1 MHLTSL
7 EHKPRGEPTLSFN
20 RTLLLCRLAL
30 QDLWHDRIISF
41 CIASSLVAVIAPL
54 LLLFGLRFGIVSQ
67 LQDDL
72 ANDPRNLE
80 IRMLSSGSYDQGW
93 IEQLRQRSDVGFA
106 IGQTRSLNT
115 LADLQVD
122 SSHFIEN
129 AEVIPT
135 DLADPL
141 LGKLEIHHENE
152 VVLTQE
158 AARRLAVNVG
168 DTLTLRVSRQL
179 EDRREWGRKILT
191 VIGILPPTYFN
202 RAALFTQPSL
212 LLMLEHFR
220 DGYAISALGVNSGQ
234 PINDKP
240 PLYARA
246 RLYAKSID
254 HVASLERDLRA
265 QRIETTSRLADIQNV
280 KSINRVLGVI
290 FNTIA
295 ATAFIGCIASLIGSF
310 IANVDRK
317 RKHIAVLRLL
327 GFTGP
332 AVGIYVMLQG
342 CLLSLLAYGG
352 GYSIYLIAS
361 QIFNRA
367 LAASQAT
374 GQMLCKITLEHSLL
388 AMAITVVVALL
399 VASIGA
405 YRAINIEPA
414 QSLREV

>member
-1 MHLTSL
+1 MSC
-7 EHKPRGEPTLSFN
+7 N
-20 RTLLLCRLAL
+20 RTLLLGRLAL

-67 LQDDL
+67 LQDEL

-80 IRMLSSGSYDQGW
+80 IRMLSSGSYDPEW
-93 IEQLRQRSDVGFA
+93 IAQLRQRPDVGFA

-135 DLADPL
+135 DVGDPL
-141 LGKLEIHHENE
+141 LGNLKIQQENE

-158 AARRLAVNVG
+158 AARKLAVKAG
-168 DTLTLRVSRQL
+168 DTVTLRVSRQL
-179 EDRREWGRKILT
+179 NERQEWGRKSL
-191 VIGILPPTYFN
+191 VVAGILPATYFN
-202 RAALFTQPSL
+202 RAAIFTQSSL
-212 LLMLEHFR
+212 LLTLEHFR
-220 DGYAISALGVNSGQ
+220 DGYAIPGLGVSSGQ
-234 PINDKP
+234 PLNDNP
-240 PLYARA
+240 PRYARA

-265 QRIETTSRLADIQNV
+265 QRIETSSRLADIENV
-280 KSINRVLGVI
+280 KSINRVLGLI
-290 FNTIA
+290 FNIIA
-295 ATAFIGCIASLIGSF
+295 ATALVGCIASLIGSF

-332 AVGIYVMLQG
+332 AVGGYVIVQG
-342 CLLSLLAYGG
+342 CLLSLFAYVG
-352 GYSIYLIAS
+352 GYGIYLIAS

-367 LAASQAT
+367 LAGSQAT
-374 GQMLCKITLEHSLL
+374 DQMLCKITLTHSLL
-388 AMAITVVVALL
+388 AMLITVVVALV

-405 YRAINIEPA
+405 YRAIKIEPA

>member
-1 MHLTSL
+1 M
-7 EHKPRGEPTLSFN
+7 SFN
-20 RTLLLCRLAL
+20 RILLLGRLAL
-30 QDLWHDRIISF
+30 QDLWHDRTISF
-41 CIASSLVAVIAPL
+41 CMVSSLIAVIAPL

-72 ANDPRNLE
+72 ASDPRNLE
-80 IRMLSSGSYDQGW
+80 IKMLSSGSYDQAW
-93 IEQLRQRSDVGFA
+93 IAQLRQRPDVGFA

-135 DLADPL
+135 DSGDPL
-141 LGKLEIHHENE
+141 TGKLQIQHENE
-152 VVLTQE
+152 AILTQE
-158 AARRLAVNVG
+158 AARKLAVDIG

-179 EDRREWGRKILT
+179 EERREWGRQTL
-191 VIGILPPTYFN
+191 VVVGILPATWFN
-202 RAALFTQPSL
+202 RAAIFTHPTL
-212 LLMLEHFR
+212 LMMLEHFR
-220 DGYAISALGVNSGQ
+220 DGYALSAFGVNSGH
-234 PINDKP
+234 PLTGKP
-240 PLYARA
+240 PRYARA
-246 RLYAKSID
+246 RVYAKNID
-254 HVASLERDLRA
+254 QVASLEQNLRA
-265 QRIETTSRLADIQNV
+265 QRIETTSRLADIENV

-295 ATAFIGCIASLIGSF
+295 ATALIGCIASLIGSF

-332 AVGIYVMLQG
+332 AVGGYVMLQG

-352 GYSIYLIAS
+352 GYGIYLLAS
-361 QIFNRA
+361 EVFNRA
-367 LAASQAT
+367 LAGSQVT
-374 GQMLCKITLEHSLL
+374 GQMLCKITPAHSLL
-388 AMAITVVVALL
+388 AMGITVIVALL

>member
-1 MHLTSL
+1 M
-7 EHKPRGEPTLSFN
+7 SFN
-20 RTLLLCRLAL
+20 RTLLLGRLAL

-67 LQDDL
+67 LQNDL

-80 IRMLSSGSYDQGW
+80 IRMLSSGSYDQAW
-93 IEQLRQRSDVGFA
+93 IAQLQQRPDVGFA
-106 IGQTRSLNT
+106 MGQTRSLNT

-135 DLADPL
+135 GSGDPL
-141 LGKLEIHHENE
+141 LDKLEVRHDNE

-158 AARRLAVNVG
+158 AARKLGAKIGDAV
-168 DTLTLRVSRQL
+168 TLRVSRQF
-179 EDRREWGRKILT
+179 EERQEWGRKSLT
-191 VIGILPPTYFN
+191 VVGILPPTYFN
-202 RAALFTQPSL
+202 RAALFIQPTV

-220 DGYAISALGVNSGQ
+220 DGYAIPALGMSSGQ
-234 PINDKP
+234 PISDKSP
-240 PLYARA
+240 RYARA

-265 QRIETTSRLADIQNV
+265 QRIETTSRLADIENV

-295 ATAFIGCIASLIGSF
+295 ATALIGCIASLIGSF

-327 GFTGP
+327 GFTSP
-332 AVGIYVMLQG
+332 SVGGYVMLQA
-342 CLLSLLAYGG
+342 CLLSLLAYVG
-352 GYSIYLIAS
+352 GYGIYLMAS
-361 QIFNRA
+361 HIFNRA
-367 LAASQAT
+367 LAGSQAT
-374 GQMLCKITLEHSLL
+374 EQMLCKITFGHSLL

-399 VASIGA
+399 VASIAA
-405 YRAINIEPA
+405 YRAIHIEPA

>member
-1 MHLTSL
+1 M
-7 EHKPRGEPTLSFN
+7 SFN
-20 RTLLLCRLAL
+20 RTLLLGRLAL
-30 QDLWHDRIISF
+30 QDLWYDRIISF
-41 CIASSLVAVIAPL
+41 CITSSLVAVIAPL

-67 LQDDL
+67 LQNDL

-93 IEQLRQRSDVGFA
+93 IEQLRQRPDVGFA
-106 IGQTRSLNT
+106 IGLTRSLNT

-135 DLADPL
+135 DSGDPL
-141 LGKLEIHHENE
+141 LGKIKIPHENE

-158 AARRLAVNVG
+158 AARKLAVKVG
-168 DTLTLRVSRQL
+168 DALTLRVSRQF
-179 EDRREWGRKILT
+179 EERQEWGRKSLT
-191 VIGILPPTYFN
+191 VVGILPPTYFN
-202 RAALFTQPSL
+202 RAAIFTQPSL
-212 LLMLEHFR
+212 LLLLEHFR
-220 DGYAISALGVNSGQ
+220 DGYAISALGVSSGQ
-234 PINDKP
+234 PISAKP
-240 PLYARA
+240 PLYART

-254 HVASLERDLRA
+254 HVASLERDLRT

-295 ATAFIGCIASLIGSF
+295 ATALIGCIASLIGSF

-317 RKHIAVLRLL
+317 RKHIALLRLL

-332 AVGIYVMLQG
+332 SVGVYVMLQG
-342 CLLSLLAYGG
+342 CLLSLLAYAG
-352 GYSIYLIAS
+352 GYGIYLIGS

-367 LAASQAT
+367 LAGSQAT
-374 GQMLCKITLEHSLL
+374 DQMLCKITLGHSLL

-399 VASIGA
+399 VASIAA

>member
-1 MHLTSL
+1 MSPTRL
-7 EHKPRGEPTLSFN
+7 EHPHREKPTLSFN
-20 RTLLLCRLAL
+20 RTLLLGRLAL
-30 QDLWHDRIISF
+30 KDLWHDRIISF

-67 LQDDL
+67 LQGEL
-72 ANDPRNLE
+72 ASDPRNLE
-80 IRMLSSGSYDQGW
+80 IRMLSSGSYDQDW
-93 IEQLRQRSDVGFA
+93 IEQLRQRPDVGFA

-135 DLADPL
+135 DRGDPL
-141 LGKLEIHHENE
+141 LGKLEIRHENE

-158 AARRLAVNVG
+158 AARELAVNVG
-168 DTLTLRVSRQL
+168 DTVTLRVNRQL
-179 EDRREWGRKILT
+179 EERREWGRKSLT
-191 VIGILPPTYFN
+191 VVGILPPTYFN
-202 RAALFTQPSL
+202 RAAIFTQPSL
-212 LLMLEHFR
+212 LKMLEDFR
-220 DGYAISALGVNSGQ
+220 DGYAIPEFGVSSGQ
-234 PINDKP
+234 PMGSKSP
-240 PLYARA
+240 RYARA
-246 RLYAKSID
+246 RLYAKSINN
-254 HVASLERDLRA
+254 VASLERDLRA
-265 QRIETTSRLADIQNV
+265 QRIETISRLADIENV
-280 KSINRVLGVI
+280 KSINRVLGII

-295 ATAFIGCIASLIGSF
+295 ATALIGCIASLIGSF

-332 AVGIYVMLQG
+332 AVGTYVMLQG
-342 CLLSLLAYGG
+342 VLLSLLAYVG
-352 GYSIYLIAS
+352 GYGIYLIAS

-367 LAASQAT
+367 LAGSHT
-374 GQMLCKITLEHSLL
+374 TNQMLCKITLGHSLL
-388 AMAITVVVALL
+388 AMAMTVIVALL
-399 VASIGA
+399 VSSIGA

>member
-1 MHLTSL
+1 M
-7 EHKPRGEPTLSFN
+7 
-20 RTLLLCRLAL
+20 
-30 QDLWHDRIISF
+30 
-41 CIASSLVAVIAPL
+41 IAPL

-67 LQDDL
+67 LQNDL

-80 IRMLSSGSYDQGW
+80 IRMLSSGSYDQEW
-93 IEQLRQRSDVGFA
+93 IEQLRKRHDVGFA

-135 DLADPL
+135 DIGDPL
-141 LGKLEIHHENE
+141 LASLHIQHENE
-152 VVLTQE
+152 IILTQE
-158 AARRLAVNVG
+158 AARKLSVNVG

-179 EDRREWGRKILT
+179 DERREWGRMRLT
-191 VIGILPPTYFN
+191 VAGILPPTYFN
-202 RAALFTQPSL
+202 RAAIFTQPSL
-212 LLMLEHFR
+212 LLILEHFR
-220 DGYAISALGVNSGQ
+220 DGYAISALGVASGQ
-234 PINDKP
+234 PLSPKP
-240 PLYARA
+240 QRYARA

-254 HVASLERDLRA
+254 DVASLERDLRA
-265 QRIETTSRLADIQNV
+265 QRIETTSRLADIENV

-295 ATAFIGCIASLIGSF
+295 ATALIGCIASLIGSF

-332 AVGIYVMLQG
+332 TVGVYVMLQG
-342 CLLSLLAYGG
+342 SLLSLLAFMG
-352 GYSIYLIAS
+352 GYGIYLIAS
-361 QIFNRA
+361 QVFNRA
-367 LAASQAT
+367 LAGNQT
-374 GQMLCKITLEHSLL
+374 TDQMLCKITLGHSLL
-388 AMAITVVVALL
+388 AMAITIVVALL

-414 QSLREV
+414 QSLREI

>member
-1 MHLTSL
+1 M
-7 EHKPRGEPTLSFN
+7 FCN
-20 RTLLLCRLAL
+20 RLLLLARLAFR
-30 QDLWHDRIISF
+30 DLWHDRIISF

-67 LQDDL
+67 LQDEL

-80 IRMLSSGSYDQGW
+80 IRMLSSGSYDPQW
-93 IEQLRQRSDVGFA
+93 IEQLRQRPDVGFA

-115 LADLQVD
+115 LTDLQAD
-122 SSHFIEN
+122 STHFIEN

-135 DLADPL
+135 DAGDPL
-141 LGKLEIHHENE
+141 LGSLRIQQESE

-158 AARRLAVNVG
+158 AARKLAVSAG
-168 DTLTLRVSRQL
+168 DTVTLRVSRQ
-179 EDRREWGRKILT
+179 RNGQQEWGQKRLT
-191 VIGILPPTYFN
+191 VAAILPATYFN
-202 RAALFTQPSL
+202 RAAIFTRPPL
-212 LLMLEHFR
+212 LLMLEHYR
-220 DGYAISALGVNSGQ
+220 DGYATPALGVHSGQ
-234 PINDKP
+234 ALGDKAP
-240 PLYARA
+240 RFARA
-246 RLYAKSID
+246 RLYARSID

-265 QRIETTSRLADIQNV
+265 QRIETSSRLADIENV
-280 KSINRVLGVI
+280 KSINRVLGLI
-290 FNTIA
+290 FNIIA
-295 ATAFIGCIASLIGSF
+295 ATALIGCIASLIGSF

-332 AVGIYVMLQG
+332 AVGGYVMVQG
-342 CLLSLLAYGG
+342 ALLSLLAYGG
-352 GYSIYLIAS
+352 GYAIYLIAS

-367 LAASQAT
+367 LAGSQAT
-374 GQMLCKITLEHSLL
+374 DQMLCKITLTHGLL
-388 AMAITVVVALL
+388 ALLITVTVALV

>member
-1 MHLTSL
+1 
-7 EHKPRGEPTLSFN
+7 LSFN
-20 RTLLLCRLAL
+20 RTLLLGRLAV

-41 CIASSLVAVIAPL
+41 CIVSSLVAVIAPL

-80 IRMLSSGSYDQGW
+80 IRLLSSGSYDQDW
-93 IEQLRQRSDVGFA
+93 IDQLRKRPDVGFA

-135 DLADPL
+135 DIGDPL
-141 LGKLEIHHENE
+141 LGDLQIQHEDEI
-152 VVLTQE
+152 VLTQE
-158 AARRLAVNVG
+158 AARKLAINVG
-168 DTLTLRVSRQL
+168 DSLTLRVSRQL
-179 EDRREWGRKILT
+179 EERREWGRRTLT
-191 VIGILPPTYFN
+191 VVGILPPTYFN
-202 RAALFTQPSL
+202 RAAIFTQSSL

-220 DGYAISALGVNSGQ
+220 DGYAISALGVSSGQ
-234 PINDKP
+234 PLSGNP

-254 HVASLERDLRA
+254 HVASLERDLRG
-265 QRIETTSRLADIQNV
+265 QRIETTSRLADIENV

-295 ATAFIGCIASLIGSF
+295 ATALIGCIASLIGAF

-332 AVGIYVMLQG
+332 TVAVYVMLQG
-342 CLLSLLAYGG
+342 CLLSLLAYAG
-352 GYSIYLIAS
+352 GYGIYLIAS

-367 LAASQAT
+367 LADSQTT

-388 AMAITVVVALL
+388 AMAMTVVVALL

-405 YRAINIEPA
+405 YRAIDIEPA
-414 QSLREV
+414 QSLREA